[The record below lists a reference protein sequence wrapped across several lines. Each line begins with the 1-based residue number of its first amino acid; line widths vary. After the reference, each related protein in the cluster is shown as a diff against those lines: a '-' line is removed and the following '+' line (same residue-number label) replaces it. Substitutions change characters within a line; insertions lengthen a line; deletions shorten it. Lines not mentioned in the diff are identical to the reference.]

1 MATQVPNQR
10 FIRDANLSVTK
21 ALPSTS
27 SNNTSGQIDIGAGPF
42 NPEQITIEVALPAMP
57 LHVTAG
63 NKLQI
68 QLYSSATS
76 GSGDAITSPIVEFDQ
91 IGIASTGTGA
101 QVFTAKLPPG
111 TARYISFHNITGGT
125 DDLSSYTATYSILL

>member
-1 MATQVPNQR
+1 M
-10 FIRDANLSVTK
+10 DL
-21 ALPSTS
+21 
-27 SNNTSGQIDIGAGPF
+27 GAGPF
-42 NPEQITIEVALPAMP
+42 NPEEITIEVSLPAMP
-57 LHVTAG
+57 LHVTVA

-68 QLYSSATS
+68 QLYSTATS

-91 IGIASTGTGA
+91 PGIASTGTSA

-111 TARYISFHNITGGT
+111 TLRYISFHNITGIT